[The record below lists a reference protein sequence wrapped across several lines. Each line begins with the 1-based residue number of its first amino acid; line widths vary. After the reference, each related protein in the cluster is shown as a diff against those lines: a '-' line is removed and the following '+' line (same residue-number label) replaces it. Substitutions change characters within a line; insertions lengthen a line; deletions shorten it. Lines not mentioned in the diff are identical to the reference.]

1 MQERGAPVTS
11 EMLAEP
17 MGMNPVVF
25 RRTMGGLRDAG
36 IVRSAKGHGGG
47 WELARALEDVTLGEV
62 YEALGTPELF
72 GLGPRIESPGCLV
85 EQAVNRAI
93 VGALDE
99 AKALW
104 LARLREIIAAWPE
117 TREKLSHGAPTWWGG
132 RKTFASFADNHHG
145 DGRVAVW
152 VK

>member
-1 MQERGAPVTS
+1 MRRDSRLSVALHALLHMQERGVAVTS
-11 EMLAEP
+11 EALAEP

-25 RRTMGGLRDAG
+25 RRTMAGLRDAG
-36 IVRSAKGHGGG
+36 IVRSEKGHGGG
-47 WELARALEDVTLGEV
+47 WELARAIEDITLGEV

-104 LARLREIIAAWPE
+104 LARLREIS
-117 TREKLSHGAPTWWGG
+117 LSDLAKDVRRRGG
-132 RKTFASFADNHHG
+132 VRMTKKK
-145 DGRVAVW
+145 GRHAHA
-152 VK
+152 